1 MFWGKLIPLPLQD
14 LALMSLSTSKLVH
27 SCLPP
32 CPAQKWSRDPF
43 KINETWR
50 KGWGTSRKGVLNSS
64 ERAMEA
70 SKLSP
75 SLSHWHLMK
84 ENDVWLAAGSP
95 PLTMRGTSRKMK
107 PILDTAGWQD
117 EKNLRFWMTSLSCHV
132 KHHWGIPAGGPVK

>member
-27 SCLPP
+27 PRLPP
-32 CPAQKWSRDPF
+32 CPAQKWSCNPV
-43 KINETWR
+43 KINETWG

-75 SLSHWHLMK
+75 SLSPTDIKWGSMMCGWRLAVHLSPWGAPA
-84 ENDVWLAAGSP
+84 VRWSQYWIQQGS
-95 PLTMRGTSRKMK
+95 
-107 PILDTAGWQD
+107 D
-117 EKNLRFWMTSLSCHV
+117 EKNLRFLMTSLSCHV